1 VGRAEVA
8 EGRDDPV
15 GSTRLLPDVPAEET
29 DVGWGEPPDRSD
41 EDRLFA
47 DRPPHH
53 LP

>member
-1 VGRAEVA
+1 
-8 EGRDDPV
+8 
-15 GSTRLLPDVPAEET
+15 LLPDVPVEET

-41 EDRLFA
+41 DDRLLA